1 MVTISPKGYLKKA
14 SLPGVNAHPQN
25 EALRPKM
32 TELETRVYDM
42 TNITISRNLKYSSR
56 FQDNSIDAVRQKL
69 RLNKIMH
76 KKYDP
81 NLEGH
86 RGRKYY
92 EGVYETNNSKH
103 VEENESSINEPKNL
117 YKFLVNERVMKPKQK
132 IFIQS

>member
-1 MVTISPKGYLKKA
+1 M
-14 SLPGVNAHPQN
+14 QN
-25 EALRPKM
+25 EASRPKM

-81 NLEGH
+81 NLEGP

-103 VEENESSINEPKNL
+103 VEENETSMNEPKNL